1 LLFIEDQT
9 GNTEGPSY
17 DFKLFIYIYNKLEMV
32 FFQDFV
38 DKLQV
43 AKKVTKQTWDLS
55 DKNGTMF

>member
-1 LLFIEDQT
+1 
-9 GNTEGPSY
+9 
-17 DFKLFIYIYNKLEMV
+17 MV

-55 DKNGTMF
+55 DKNGTLF